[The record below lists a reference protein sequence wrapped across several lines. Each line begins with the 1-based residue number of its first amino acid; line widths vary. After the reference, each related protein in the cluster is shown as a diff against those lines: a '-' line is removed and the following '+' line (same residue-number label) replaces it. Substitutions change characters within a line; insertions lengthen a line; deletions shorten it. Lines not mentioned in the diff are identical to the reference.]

1 MSNHHWLLT
10 AFLIASATPLVGV
23 AAEDTTIGK
32 PQPPALTL
40 HPVVS
45 TTEGFFSAVS
55 AGEWDRAAK
64 LCLVERFTKEKLQ
77 KLRDTLQLH
86 GVKLQEAR
94 VGREQA
100 MVITEEILF
109 RDPQQGRSG
118 RWGIS
123 LRKTDGV
130 WLIRDFDFLPDDR
143 AELKYLEGFF
153 KVEPAAKST
162 PIKP

>member
-1 MSNHHWLLT
+1 MYSRRLGRNNMSNHHWLLT

-32 PQPPALTL
+32 PRPPTLTL

-45 TTEGFFSAVS
+45 TTEG
-55 AGEWDRAAK
+55 
-64 LCLVERFTKEKLQ
+64 FTKEKLQ

-100 MVITEEILF
+100 MVITDEIPF
-109 RDPQQGRSG
+109 RDPQQGRPG
-118 RWGIS
+118 R
-123 LRKTDGV
+123 
-130 WLIRDFDFLPDDR
+130 
-143 AELKYLEGFF
+143 
-153 KVEPAAKST
+153 
-162 PIKP
+162 